1 MARPLWFYSL
11 RKNEATHAAIITAA
25 IADLRTAG
33 HAANV
38 IEARF
43 RQSGA
48 QALRTAIAT
57 GNVTIVTPNE
67 TVRANRAEYDFTR
80 RRATATGN
88 VRLARGQN
96 VLTGG
101 KAVIDFKTGISRMS
115 GSAKASDGGRDDGR
129 VRGLIFPPAVKP

>member
-1 MARPLWFYSL
+1 MQDKSGR
-11 RKNEATHAAIITAA
+11 I
-25 IADLRTAG
+25 
-33 HAANV
+33 AANV

-80 RRATATGN
+80 SRATATGN
-88 VRLARGQN
+88 VRIARGQN

-101 KAVIDFKTGISRMS
+101 KAVIDFKTGISRMT
-115 GSAKASDGGRDDGR
+115 GSAKVSDGGRDDGR
-129 VRGLIFPPAVKP
+129 VSGLIFPQAVKP